1 MEHENTS
8 GDQPAPPQPLP
19 LEIELVPEPCWYSNM
34 RKALT
39 EAQWDKIR
47 REVYAQYHHRCAT
60 CGADGQMNCHEIWSY
75 DDDAHI
81 QRLVGFTSLC
91 SLCHHVKHIGL
102 ANILASQGKLDYEQ
116 VVAHYMRVNH
126 CTREDF
132 ITHSDAAF
140 AQWSERRRYE
150 WITDLG
156 EYTAMVEANN
166 PRRQKRK
173 ATF

>member
-1 MEHENTS
+1 MSDEEPDVGHTTPE
-8 GDQPAPPQPLP
+8 QPLA
-19 LEIELVPEPCWYSNM
+19 LTIDLVPEPCWYSNM

-39 EAQWDKIR
+39 DVQWDKVR
-47 REVYAQYHHRCAT
+47 REVYAQYHHRCAI

-116 VVAHYMRVNH
+116 VVAYYMRVNH

-132 ITHSDAAF
+132 MAHRDAAF
-140 AQWSERRRYE
+140 AQWGERGRYE
-150 WITDLG
+150 WTTDLG
-156 EYTAMVEANN
+156 EYAAMVEANN
-166 PRRQKRK
+166 TRRPKK
-173 ATF
+173 KSTF